1 MLARALHNQPFLVAE
16 DLSAIGTMS
25 LGVAVP
31 ILAALGVPAAIL
43 PTQVLSTQTEGFGVP
58 AKQYSASWVEKAMTH
73 WQREKIQLSGGLIGY
88 VGQIDL
94 LSQLT
99 QLVVSQQLRPLI
111 VDPVMGDDGE
121 LYPGLSGTYVE
132 RMRELVTHAA
142 VITPNW
148 TEAQL
153 LADQPITVRQPNQA
167 DIAAVFTAL
176 NKLVGEKAHIVITGI
191 PSEGEIITAYQ
202 DDRRQRMI
210 ATKLRPGHF
219 YGSGDVFSALLSATL
234 VRGVTLD
241 AAVKLAVKG
250 DTISLD
256 QTSEAGYQRR
266 FGMQL
271 SRLLAWLA
279 QDVVPELGLSN

>member
-1 MLARALHNQPFLVAE
+1 
-16 DLSAIGTMS
+16 
-25 LGVAVP
+25 
-31 ILAALGVPAAIL
+31 
-43 PTQVLSTQTEGFGVP
+43 
-58 AKQYSASWVEKAMTH
+58 MTH

-88 VGQIDL
+88 VGRTDL
-94 LSQLT
+94 LHQLT
-99 QLVVSQQLRPLI
+99 QLAGAQQLHPLI

-121 LYPGLSGTYVE
+121 LYPGLPENYVE
-132 RMRELVTHAA
+132 LMRELVTHAT

-153 LADQPITVRQPNQA
+153 LANQPMTVRQPSQA

-176 NKLVGEKAHIVITGI
+176 KTLVDDQTQIVITGI

-202 DDRRQRMI
+202 DGRRQRTI
-210 ATKLRPGHF
+210 ATKLRAGHF
-219 YGSGDVFSALLSATL
+219 YGSGDVFSALLSAAL
-234 VRGVTLD
+234 VHGVTLD
-241 AAVKLAVKG
+241 AAVNLAVKG

-271 SRLLAWLA
+271 SRLLAWLTT
-279 QDVVPELGLSN
+279 DVMPELDQ